1 MKHTKFYAARDYATF
16 MQPPYQD
23 FFPFHNS
30 FSDATSCK
38 HQFIYP
44 DNINFTTNMSL
55 VGALLFCND
64 CGGLLERCP
73 ASQANIDCDVC
84 GKRNKS
90 EFFLISFL
98 LSIFASIGYHERKSK
113 QSHTISFPNLKASS
127 KKTNPPPTPLQNTSS
142 SNATFSLSQQTSGPP
157 PQPPN
162 QPLQPFPHVY
172 ATPAPRSRSCRPKTA
187 RLGQ

>member
-1 MKHTKFYAARDYATF
+1 
-16 MQPPYQD
+16 MQTPYQD

-44 DNINFTTNMSL
+44 ANINFTTNMSL

-90 EFFLISFL
+90 EFFLIVFFL
-98 LSIFASIGYHERKSK
+98 LSFHLASVGYNSIKSK
-113 QSHTISFPNLKASS
+113 
-127 KKTNPPPTPLQNTSS
+127 KKHRSNPPEKKQIHHLLP
-142 SNATFSLSQQTSGPP
+142 FQTH
-157 PQPPN
+157 
-162 QPLQPFPHVY
+162 LI
-172 ATPAPRSRSCRPKTA
+172 
-187 RLGQ
+187 L